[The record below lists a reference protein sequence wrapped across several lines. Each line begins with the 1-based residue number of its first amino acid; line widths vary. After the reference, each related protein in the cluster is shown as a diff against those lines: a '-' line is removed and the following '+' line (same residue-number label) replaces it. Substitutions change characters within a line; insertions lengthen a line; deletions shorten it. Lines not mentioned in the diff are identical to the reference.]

1 MSAPLQDAVNAC
13 RVLVRALRD
22 DAQAPTLVLDAENPL
37 KGLAD
42 ELAELSHTL
51 EQRERRLLDLFDAVA
66 EMGHGV
72 HLEGVLEHVYTGFTG
87 VIPFDR
93 IGCAFLTRNGRAVQ
107 AFWAKSTLGETH
119 LGTGYAQPMAGSS
132 LEAVLQT
139 RQPRILND
147 LVAYLADH
155 PQSDSTRRIV
165 AEGGRSSLTCP
176 LVVGDVPLG
185 FLFFT
190 SAHPHAYTSGHQS
203 LFRQIASQ
211 VSVVLQKSQAYDR
224 LKHQNEVLIRE
235 TERLEVVATTDPL
248 TGVLNRRAM
257 DAVLARVEHP
267 FAVIAMDVDH
277 FKRVNDTHGHAIGD
291 RVLQRVAHLAQE
303 ACRKQDAFGR
313 VGGEEFLLVARTC
326 DTAAAAVALA
336 ERVRTAVL
344 TEPLVSSPAVLVT
357 VSLGVALGGP
367 AEPATDTV
375 ARADRALY
383 EAKHTGRNRV
393 VCAADTA
400 HTSLAIR

>member
-1 MSAPLQDAVNAC
+1 MSAPLQDAVDAC
-13 RVLVRALRD
+13 RSVVRALRD
-22 DAQAPTLVLDAENPL
+22 DAQAPPLVLDIDSPL

-42 ELAELSHTL
+42 ELADLSHTL

-66 EMGHGV
+66 EMAHGV
-72 HLEGVLEHVYTGFTG
+72 HLEEVLEHIYDGFRG

-93 IGCAFLTRNGRAVQ
+93 IGCAFLTRNGRAAQ
-107 AFWAKSTLGETH
+107 AFWAKSTLGATH
-119 LGTGYAQPMAGSS
+119 LANGYAQPLAGSS

-147 LVAYLADH
+147 LVAHLADH

-190 SAHPHAYTSGHQS
+190 SSQPHAYTSGHQS
-203 LFRQIASQ
+203 LFRQIAAQ

-248 TGVLNRRAM
+248 TGVLNRRAV
-257 DAVLARVEHP
+257 DAVLARLQHP
-267 FAVIAMDVDH
+267 FAVVAMDIDH
-277 FKRVNDTHGHAIGD
+277 FKQVNDTYGHAIGD
-291 RVLQRVAHLAQE
+291 RVLQRVAHLAQD

-313 VGGEEFLLVARTC
+313 VGGEEFLFVARAC
-326 DTAAAAVALA
+326 DTAEAATALA
-336 ERVRTAVL
+336 ERVRKAVL
-344 TEPLVSSPAVLVT
+344 AQPLVSDPEVRVT
-357 VSLGVALGGP
+357 ASLGVALGLPG
-367 AEPATDTV
+367 EPATDTV

-383 EAKHTGRNRV
+383 EAKRTGRNRV
-393 VCAADTA
+393 VCLADVADTP
-400 HTSLAIR
+400 LAAR